1 MLHKLI
7 FSIIILGLIVTTQ
20 TFAQDEDKKHD
31 HHQKELQQH
40 PLVRTGEIDVDAI
53 DKNKDGKVYQDPM
66 DWNVI
71 SDSPGRCPLCEMKMK
86 EVSIK
91 AAKENLIKHGHKV
104 KGHMHEMENNMDKKE
119 KDSHGHMMNKE
130 DSKDHKN
137 SMHGKKENST
147 KKKK

>member
-7 FSIIILGLIVTTQ
+7 FSIIILGLIITTQ
-20 TFAQDEDKKHD
+20 TLAQDEDKQHD
-31 HHQKELQQH
+31 HHQKEMQQH

-71 SDSPGRCPLCEMKMK
+71 SDKPGRCPLCEMKMK
-86 EVSIK
+86 EVSLK
-91 AAKENLIKHGHKV
+91 EAKENLLKHGHKV
-104 KGHMHEMENNMDKKE
+104 KGHMHNRMDHDKMDHHE
-119 KDSHGHMMNKE
+119 HMMNKE
-130 DSKDHKN
+130 NSKDHKN
-137 SMHGKKENST
+137 SMHEKKENSN